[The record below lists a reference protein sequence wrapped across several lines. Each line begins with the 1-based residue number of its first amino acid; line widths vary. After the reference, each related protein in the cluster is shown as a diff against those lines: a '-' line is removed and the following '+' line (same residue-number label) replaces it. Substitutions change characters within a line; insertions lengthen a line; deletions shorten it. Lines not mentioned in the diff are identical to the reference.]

1 MEFLEE
7 IRLQTRKAVEEL
19 IEISG
24 IKEEDILVVG
34 CSSSEICGEKIG
46 TVSNA
51 KVGETVF
58 EEIKGQQ
65 MAKAYL

>member
-7 IRLQTRKAVEEL
+7 IRLQTRQAVEEL
-19 IEISG
+19 ISVSG

-51 KVGETVF
+51 EVGEAVF
-58 EEIKGQQ
+58 EEVK
-65 MAKAYL
+65 